1 MVAKNGHLILAAN
14 TLGTLDQLP
23 EATCT
28 LLREAQL
35 VIFEEDRPGRQTLK
49 KAGVHREY
57 LKYNE
62 HKSEDTVTQLRD
74 CLTKGETA
82 LYMSDQ
88 GMPNIADPGRELLAC
103 AYQLGAK
110 VTVIPGACSVT
121 AALAACP
128 ELKDQYLYYGFLP
141 REPEERRSELTRLLE
156 LPFPSVVLETPYRYR
171 PLVDDLAAC
180 AGKARKVLL
189 AVDIAGPDQGFYWL
203 KVAELAAMAESIH
216 KKLNFVIV
224 ISPQA
229 GSPSGR
235 KSVPRGYGKKPT
247 RRKNSAAKP
256 RPKPVAPRGK

>member
-14 TLGTLDQLP
+14 TLGTVDQLP

-28 LLREAQL
+28 LLREAHL

-49 KAGVHREY
+49 KAGSHREY

-62 HKSEDTVTQLRD
+62 HKSQDTVEQLRSS
-74 CLTKGETA
+74 LQKGETA

-110 VTVIPGACSVT
+110 VTVIPGACSIT

-128 ELKDQYLYYGFLP
+128 ELNNQYLYYGFLP
-141 REPEERRSELTRLLE
+141 RESEERRSELTRLLD
-156 LPFPSVVLETPYRYR
+156 LPYPSVVLETPYRYR
-171 PLVDDLAAC
+171 PLVEDFVAC
-180 AGKARKVLL
+180 AAKTRKVLL

-203 KVAELAAMAESIH
+203 KVADLAAKAESIH

-224 ISPQA
+224 ISPKPGA
-229 GSPSGR
+229 
-235 KSVPRGYGKKPT
+235 VGYGKNPT
-247 RRKNSAAKP
+247 RRRNSAAKP